1 MKKYMFIMACI
12 FFSLTFSAGAD
23 DFLGAPLISNGKIVI
38 KTDTMLEMT
47 TAMTHDQVLEFYKDA
62 LAGQSDIKYRDWKE
76 ATYIEDDGNLAWHS
90 ITIQKAGIKGTTIT
104 IAKDSWTWIIGT
116 LVLRFV
122 GVFIVLSALFL
133 GMSVSGKIISKTL
146 EKAKAK

>member
-1 MKKYMFIMACI
+1 
-12 FFSLTFSAGAD
+12 
-23 DFLGAPLISNGKIVI
+23 
-38 KTDTMLEMT
+38 MLEMT

-62 LAGQSDIKYRDWKE
+62 LDGQSDIKYRDWKE

-104 IAKDSWTWIIGT
+104 IAKDSWTWILGT

-133 GMSVSGKIISKTL
+133 SMSVSGKIISKTL